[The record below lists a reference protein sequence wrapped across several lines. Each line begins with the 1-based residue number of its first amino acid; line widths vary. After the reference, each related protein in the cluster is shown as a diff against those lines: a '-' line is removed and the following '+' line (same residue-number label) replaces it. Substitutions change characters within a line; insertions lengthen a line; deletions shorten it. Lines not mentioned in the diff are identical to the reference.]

1 MEILNVIADII
12 ISLGVFFLLVGSIG
26 LIRLPDFYSRSH
38 ATGKADTLGI
48 MLVVF
53 GLILSQIS
61 QYIMLHEPGKLTN
74 IAKLLLIIVFVGLTN
89 PTATNA
95 LNRAAF
101 RFRLIP
107 WFKKDKAKTSGKKKE
122 GKK

>member
-1 MEILNVIADII
+1 MGIQYVLASIL
-12 ISLGVFFLLVGSIG
+12 ISLGAFFLLVGSIG

-48 MLVVF
+48 MLVIT
-53 GLILSQIS
+53 GLILTQGIS
-61 QYIMLHEPGKLTN
+61 VN
-74 IAKLLLIIVFVGLTN
+74 SAKLLIIIVFVGLTN

-95 LNRAAF
+95 LNRAAY

-107 WFKKDKAKTSGKKKE
+107 WFKKDKAKKSGKKKE

>member
-12 ISLGVFFLLVGSIG
+12 ISLGAFFLLVGSVG

-48 MLVVF
+48 MLVIL
-53 GLILSQIS
+53 GLILTQIRD
-61 QYIMLHEPGKLTN
+61 YLVEHTPGVLTN
-74 IAKLLLIIVFVGLTN
+74 VAKLVLIITFVALTN

-107 WFKKDKAKTSGKKKE
+107 WFKKDKATKSEKEDEKK
-122 GKK
+122 